1 MSLPALV
8 SASRSGASRFRPARP
23 KRNRPATASTSST
36 SAASSS
42 LRNPATGDLALRGGM
57 TGGFYGLRYKLSF
70 IEGSSPQRPLTS
82 PALLSPRERRE
93 KNKFFGS
100 VSPLSLGE
108 RGARGVRGPA
118 GCPPAAARVR
128 RG

>member
-70 IEGSSPQRPLTS
+70 IEGSSPQRPS
-82 PALLSPRERRE
+82 PPRPSSPRGRGGRKTNSSAPFPLSPSGRE
-93 KNKFFGS
+93 G
-100 VSPLSLGE
+100 LGE
-108 RGARGVRGPA
+108 
-118 GCPPAAARVR
+118 
-128 RG
+128 